1 MRTSLLTVPDSH
13 AYRDIPETIS
23 VGRYHSLQI
32 DPKTVPTNVEI
43 TGWDKDASIPLS
55 FEIPELEIYGFQFH
69 PDSFLTDNGQKSLQ
83 TAFEAA
89 WNPKHEPIPFRNPGE

>member
-1 MRTSLLTVPDSH
+1 MRTSLLTVPDSQ
-13 AYRDIPETIS
+13 AYRDIPETIA

-69 PDSFLTDNGQKSLQ
+69 PDSFLTDNGQKIL
-83 TAFEAA
+83 T
-89 WNPKHEPIPFRNPGE
+89 NCLRGRLEP